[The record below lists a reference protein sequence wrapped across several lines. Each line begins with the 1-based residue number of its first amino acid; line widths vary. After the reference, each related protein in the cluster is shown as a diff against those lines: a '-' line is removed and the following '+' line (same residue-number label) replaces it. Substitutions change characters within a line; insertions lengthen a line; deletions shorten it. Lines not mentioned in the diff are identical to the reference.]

1 MNIHIGPNFQEASAN
16 SPFCKL
22 SSWPQTEEKVLK
34 NVLLKQ
40 IKLPEQAECEKSL
53 LRRDLHKCNFYLGT
67 GNTGILLQLEV
78 GSFKCSPPKD
88 NYLQSQAFKK
98 PNQPKNR
105 FAGTKQALPLL

>member
-22 SSWPQTEEKVLK
+22 SSCPQTEEKIRK

-40 IKLPEQAECEKSL
+40 TKLPEQAECEKSL

-67 GNTGILLQLEV
+67 GNAGILLQLEV
-78 GSFKCSPPKD
+78 RSFKCSPPKD
-88 NYLQSQAFKK
+88 NYLQKSSI
-98 PNQPKNR
+98 
-105 FAGTKQALPLL
+105 